1 MNGKVLVAADAIS
14 RSDVENIL
22 GPTEWVQLRNN
33 RWVATYGA
41 ESEDAALKTVAD
53 LRDAQ
58 FVAVAGPPDSARAV
72 AWTKWNSPI
81 PVGQNA
87 EVCFPWVASDAE
99 LVIEIDPGV
108 GFGRGDHP
116 STRLLLEELASR
128 ISGGESVLDVGCG
141 SGILAI
147 AAVRFGAARSIGI
160 DINKAGLVAAVANA
174 RRNEVADITHFAPTT
189 LDQLTQQ
196 FDVVVANIH
205 DQILRELASD
215 LVARLKP
222 TGWIG
227 LSGVS
232 PGQISRLVA
241 AFPGVA
247 FEPVKEMEEWNAL
260 IGQLI
265 IE

>member
-1 MNGKVLVAADAIS
+1 MKGKVLVAADAIS
-14 RSDVENIL
+14 RSEVENIL
-22 GPTEWVQLRNN
+22 GPTEWVQLRTN

-53 LRDAQ
+53 LRNAQ

-87 EVCFPWVASDAE
+87 EVCFPWVASNAE

-108 GFGRGDHP
+108 GFGAWRP
-116 STRLLLEELASR
+116 SINPTASGRTCIANFGWRIGTRCRVR
-128 ISGGESVLDVGCG
+128 IWN
-141 SGILAI
+141 LAI

-160 DINKAGLVAAVANA
+160 DINKAGLLAAVANA
-174 RRNEVADITHFAPTT
+174 RRNEVTDITHFAPTT

-232 PGQISRLVA
+232 PGQISRSLRRSRGLHLS
-241 AFPGVA
+241 P
-247 FEPVKEMEEWNAL
+247 
-260 IGQLI
+260 
-265 IE
+265 

>member
-1 MNGKVLVAADAIS
+1 M
-14 RSDVENIL
+14 
-22 GPTEWVQLRNN
+22 
-33 RWVATYGA
+33 
-41 ESEDAALKTVAD
+41 
-53 LRDAQ
+53 
-58 FVAVAGPPDSARAV
+58 
-72 AWTKWNSPI
+72 
-81 PVGQNA
+81 
-87 EVCFPWVASDAE
+87 
-99 LVIEIDPGV
+99 
-108 GFGRGDHP
+108 
-116 STRLLLEELASR
+116 
-128 ISGGESVLDVGCG
+128 
-141 SGILAI
+141 
-147 AAVRFGAARSIGI
+147 RFGAARSIGI
-160 DINKAGLVAAVANA
+160 DINKAGLLAAVANA
-174 RRNEVADITHFAPTT
+174 RRNEVTDITHFAPTT